1 VDTPAQEHNC
11 TFPIYRR
18 SRAAEYAA
26 NLATFSSGGSVRII
40 SVGRLR
46 MIGRERPRRR
56 TPPAL
61 RCPHTSLSR
70 KRGALGRGRRPRARP
85 AGAEKTSV
93 LSPLMRIYF
102 SENIES
108 DSPMALSL
116 KDPETDRLARQVAR
130 LTGESLTQAVRKA
143 LSERLERERLRR
155 GQSDRRLV
163 EELNEIARHC
173 AALPDLDTRSPDEII
188 GYDENGL
195 WR

>member
-1 VDTPAQEHNC
+1 
-11 TFPIYRR
+11 
-18 SRAAEYAA
+18 
-26 NLATFSSGGSVRII
+26 
-40 SVGRLR
+40 
-46 MIGRERPRRR
+46 
-56 TPPAL
+56 
-61 RCPHTSLSR
+61 
-70 KRGALGRGRRPRARP
+70 
-85 AGAEKTSV
+85 
-93 LSPLMRIYF
+93 MRIYF
-102 SENIES
+102 WENIES

-116 KDPETDRLARQVAR
+116 KDPETDRLAREVAR

-155 GQSDRRLV
+155 GQSARRLV